1 MYTEWQRPQ
10 TTRRY
15 IHPPKAER
23 MFTIWKEGKIVFGET
38 TEPITA
44 RYEKIISCGIWFTDG
59 DGNSS
64 DFRTAEN
71 ILREDGIPVHGLKNK
86 LGEMDYEIECFS
98 SFERCPTCYIKVSVK
113 NNSADAK
120 KFGFLLRTGREDALI
135 LDAPDVYAPYNP
147 DVAVWKALPSTFSYD
162 GEVFRDGEYYLT
174 AHGFEW
180 DAEKGIAAV
189 KIEPAKEKTFVLA
202 LGKGEAADFDY
213 DAEMEKSINSWLL
226 ELAKIN
232 KLPESIKSN
241 PEFVKT
247 IQHLTIQMLQC
258 FSMAVGSD
266 NLYPRQGGL
275 QRRIWTGEAWM
286 MIEAMCRIGDFS
298 DYLDPVMELYF
309 NEFQTESGE
318 MVPFGI
324 SWAMATATVLFTYAK
339 YAMSVGKAVWDKYS
353 EKAFKASEWIRNT
366 RVKEDYRDDK
376 GCLILKGLLPPLRS
390 CDDELVFQGW
400 TVTDA
405 SNLFGLEAYV
415 EAAEYFGDVHAKE
428 IRDGYEDYLNDVR
441 GYWNEIVAKAGDSN
455 EIEVPYA
462 ITIPNEELHEKF
474 FFRVSG
480 GRIVY
485 AVDAKRED
493 AERVLNQYKSCGRI
507 KGGLYGRM
515 KDIRRDVS
523 VGSGAYNLDENGKC
537 VVWYVCSD
545 EYMWFKTFMRWG
557 DRERAEEIIRDNFK
571 FAMTDEYYMLE
582 RYNQRDPYFGPWMPN
597 ASANGRTINML
608 LDFYA

>member
-1 MYTEWQRPQ
+1 MHAEWQRPQ

-15 IHPPKAER
+15 VHPPKSER
-23 MFTIWKEGKIVFGET
+23 MFTLWKEGKIVFGET

-44 RYEKIISCGIWFTDG
+44 RYEEIISRGIWFTDG
-59 DGNSS
+59 DGNPA
-64 DFRTAEN
+64 DFRTGEN

-86 LGEMDYEIECFS
+86 FGKLDAKIECFAG
-98 SFERCPTCYIKVSVK
+98 FERFSTCYIKATVK
-113 NNSADAK
+113 NSCK
-120 KFGFLLRTGREDALI
+120 EPQMFGFLIRTGKEETLI
-135 LDAPDVYAPYNP
+135 PDAPDVYAPYNP
-147 DVAVWKALPSTFSYD
+147 SISEWTALESTFSYD
-162 GEVFRDGEYYLT
+162 GTVFRDGEYYLH
-174 AHGFEW
+174 APGFEW
-180 DAEKGIAAV
+180 DSDKGFASVTVEPNEEK
-189 KIEPAKEKTFVLA
+189 VLVFA
-202 LGKGEAADFDY
+202 FGKGKVNTFDY
-213 DAEMEKSINSWLL
+213 AAEMEKCVKAWKL
-226 ELAKIN
+226 ELTKIN
-232 KLPESIKSN
+232 KLPEGIKSN
-241 PEFVKT
+241 PELLKT
-247 IQHLTIQMLQC
+247 VNHLTVQMLQC
-258 FSMAVGSD
+258 FCTAVGSK

-286 MIEAMCRIGDFS
+286 MIEAMCRIGDFN

-309 NEFQTESGE
+309 NKFQTESGE

-339 YAMSVGKAVWDKYS
+339 YAMSAGKAVWDKYS
-353 EKAFKASEWIRNT
+353 EKAFKAAEWIRNV
-366 RVKEDYRDDK
+366 RVKENYTDEK
-376 GCLILKGLLPPLRS
+376 GCRILKGLLPPLRS

-415 EAAEYFGDVHAKE
+415 EAAEHFGDVHAKE
-428 IRDGYEDYLNDVR
+428 IREGYEDYLNDVK
-441 GYWNEIVAKAGDSN
+441 GYWNEVVAKAGDSD

-462 ITIPNEELHEKF
+462 ITIPNEALHEKF

-485 AVDAKRED
+485 AVNAERKD
-493 AERVLNQYKSCGRI
+493 AERVLRQYENCQRR

-515 KDIRRDVS
+515 KDIRKDVS

-557 DRERAEEIIRDNFK
+557 ERELAEEIIRDNFK
-571 FAMTDEYYMLE
+571 FAMTDEYYMVE

-597 ASANGRTINML
+597 ASANGRTVNML
-608 LDFYA
+608 LDFYK